1 MIKKILAFIIVL
13 LVLVG
18 GYALYKFKL
27 GKTKFAGESKMFYI
41 RTDAANKS
49 AILESLVKDSICSD
63 PSGFEFVANRMDYWR
78 KIKPGRYKIP
88 RGTNLI
94 GLVKIL
100 RNGIQTPVELVI
112 SRKIRLKQDFARLI
126 GNNFEA
132 DSASVMDYLMDKD
145 SMQVFGLDSATW
157 ITSILHNTYA
167 IPWTFSPAKIFRK
180 LYSEQEKFW
189 SANNRLDKA
198 KALGFTPEQV
208 YTLASIVAEE
218 TNKDADKPKIAS
230 TYMNRLAKGMRL
242 QADPTVK
249 FAMKNFLVNRILY
262 SYLKYESPY
271 NTYIHAGLPPGPIC
285 TVSGK
290 TIDAVLDAPKTDYL
304 YFVADADLRGG
315 SSFSSTIEQHQK
327 LAKEYQ
333 DSLTV
338 FLKRKALQAQK

>member
-1 MIKKILAFIIVL
+1 MIKKILAYIIVV

-27 GKTKFAGESKMFYI
+27 GKTKFEGESKMFYI

-88 RGTNLI
+88 KGTNLVN
-94 GLVKIL
+94 LVRIL
-100 RNGIQTPVELVI
+100 KNGIQTPVELVI
-112 SRKIRLKQDFARLI
+112 SRKIRVKQDFAKLI
-126 GNNFEA
+126 GHNFEA
-132 DSASVMDYLMDKD
+132 DSASVMDYLNDAD
-145 SMQVFGLDSATW
+145 SMHVLGLDSATW
-157 ITSILHNTYA
+157 ITGILPNTYS
-167 IPWTFSPAKIFRK
+167 IPWTYPPSKIFRK
-180 LYSEQEKFW
+180 LYNEQEKFW
-189 SANNRLDKA
+189 SANNRLEKA
-198 KALGFTPEQV
+198 KDLGYTPEQI
-208 YTLASIVAEE
+208 YTLASIVSEE
-218 TNKDADKPKIAS
+218 TNREADKPKIAS

-249 FAMKNFLVNRILY
+249 FAMKNFLLNRVMY
-262 SYLKYESPY
+262 SHLKYESPY
-271 NTYIHAGLPPGPIC
+271 NTYLHTGLPPGPIC

-290 TIDAVLDAPKTDYL
+290 TIDEVLDAPKTDYL

-333 DSLTV
+333 DSLTA
-338 FLKRKALQAQK
+338 FLQRKALQNKK